1 MVRDDR
7 PPMGLEGTSP
17 PPEMADDAYGYVGSP
32 GKPQPRTGGSRP
44 GPRGLALSSAAAQ
57 TATLG
62 RSRATPPGSPGG
74 GGGGGEHTNGY
85 YEVYPRGG
93 GRKPA
98 LLVQL
103 ESLLAEQLRLSEK
116 LASVK
121 GGIHGADY
129 RDESGALALEAHRA
143 VFDAFINAFTTYRP
157 LLTKVKEHYDRALDR
172 ALRSEH
178 ENVQMRSELK
188 AMELRKGREVETARA
203 EAIATAATFRGDVQ
217 QRLAKQTARAEDAE
231 KERDEARAEI
241 ARLVE
246 ELEETRAKCAEA
258 VEERRVLKEAALK
271 ESSWAQDPAMESMMA
286 LSVGPVPKNFPR
298 ADATLVDGEGGLS
311 APTED
316 AEGGEEE
323 GEKAE
328 AAVEDAEAAPE
339 EEAETETKDE

>member
-32 GKPQPRTGGSRP
+32 GKPQPRSGGSRP

-57 TATLG
+57 NATLG
-62 RSRATPPGSPGG
+62 RSRATPPGSPGRRRRRRAHQRILRG
-74 GGGGGEHTNGY
+74 VPARRRSQARAARPAGE
-85 YEVYPRGG
+85 
-93 GRKPA
+93 PA
-98 LLVQL
+98 RR
-103 ESLLAEQLRLSEK
+103 AAASERE
-116 LASVK
+116 ARERQ

-188 AMELRKGREVETARA
+188 AIELRKGREVETARA
-203 EAIATAATFRGDVQ
+203 DAIATAATFRGDVQ

-311 APTED
+311 APRED

-339 EEAETETKDE
+339 GETETETKDE